1 MGWIVADNNNHKVIH
16 SDNAIDFIIVSM
28 KRMSRCFRRSDNAGY
43 MLQDIFN
50 VFLFDFNM
58 PINAPL
64 IGSIELKAAESKYK
78 NICTFLLQTDKESR
92 RLWPEHQ
99 NQVFDECNDI
109 TLPRGFASSPARGAN
124 NEGGSQSSN
133 GDDGSGVDNGDE
145 RKSAMYLDDF
155 DIDKHLS
162 EAKHWMINTVV
173 FDEDKEIF
181 CLAPVPDVGS
191 TDDVQSLY
199 ALDASLCHA
208 PTTEFYSMLLR
219 EYRESLAAIFPTA
232 GDKFLV
238 SYDLQG

>member
-1 MGWIVADNNNHKVIH
+1 MITDDNNHKVIH

-28 KRMSRCFRRSDNAGY
+28 KRMSRCFHKSDNAGY

-64 IGSIELKAAESKYK
+64 IRSIELKAEEPKYK
-78 NICTFLLQTDKESR
+78 NICTFLLQPDKKSR
-92 RLWPEHQ
+92 REWPELQ
-99 NQVFDECNDI
+99 NQVFEECNDI
-109 TLPRGFASSPARGAN
+109 TLPRGFASKPAHNAN
-124 NEGGSQSSN
+124 NDGGSQLSDV
-133 GDDGSGVDNGDE
+133 GDSSGVDDGDE
-145 RKSAMYLDDF
+145 RKSAMELDDF
-155 DIDKHLS
+155 DVGKNIS

-173 FDEDKEIF
+173 FEGDKEIF

-191 TDDVQSLY
+191 TEDVQSLY

-208 PTTEFYSMLLR
+208 PETDFHSMLLR

-238 SYDLQG
+238 SYDIQR